1 MQKSRD
7 AFRTISEVAEWLDTP
22 AHVLRFWE
30 SKFSQIKPLKR
41 AGGRRYYRPED
52 MELLSGI
59 KYLLHEQGMTIKGAQ
74 KLLRENGVKHVSALG
89 RTLNDTVE
97 LTATEEPITPAPKL
111 PPEVIP
117 TQPDEITPD
126 LRNVPTNT
134 DEPAPSTPP
143 ADNVFAL
150 DSLTKNEFGAADKFG
165 DAQTDTEWQNRGR
178 KLLNTEETAW
188 AAQLVTNRTGTL
200 AFLSNQS
207 RRRLEIRIDKI
218 RPLYRQLQAI
228 RQRIT
233 ENL

>member
-74 KLLRENGVKHVSALG
+74 KLLRENGIKHVSALG
-89 RTLNDTVE
+89 RTLNDTAE
-97 LTATEEPITPAPKL
+97 LTATEEPITPSPKL
-111 PPEVIP
+111 PPEVIL

-126 LRNVPTNT
+126 LRNVPTST
-134 DEPAPSTPP
+134 EEPAPSTPP
-143 ADNVFAL
+143 ADNVVAL
-150 DSLTKNEFGAADKFG
+150 DSLTKNELGAVENIG
-165 DAQTDTEWQNRGR
+165 DTQTDIEWQNRGR
-178 KLLNTEETAW
+178 KLLKAEDFTGAEQFATD
-188 AAQLVTNRTGTL
+188 RSGTL
-200 AFLSNQS
+200 SFLSNQS
-207 RRRLEIRIDKI
+207 RRRLEIRKDKI
-218 RPLYRQLQAI
+218 RPLYQQLQAI

-233 ENL
+233 ESL